1 MKWRVQVV
9 NVPTILRTKRAVAW
23 SILEMIAQ
31 REEELYG
38 WLEYSR
44 NRDMGSGAQV
54 RERKLFCGGGRNKPS
69 WRRLV
74 TPRMR
79 DSLGRQWKVGVRP
92 LRDLGADRIRRLASV
107 LQATRLSRR
116 QL

>member
-1 MKWRVQVV
+1 MESG
-9 NVPTILRTKRAVAW
+9 T
-23 SILEMIAQ
+23 Q
-31 REEELYG
+31 RRG
-38 WLEYSR
+38 
-44 NRDMGSGAQV
+44 
-54 RERKLFCGGGRNKPS
+54 RKQFGVGGRNKPS
-69 WRRLV
+69 LRRLL